1 MKACVFYIS
10 RTGNTKRL
18 AEAISNLLEAP
29 IFDISTA
36 PEPSATQDFDLIAIG
51 TPVMGLRP
59 TPEVQ
64 SFVKRLPEAMGKK
77 TILFCTYAMR
87 KGGTLKTLE
96 KELATKGYINVLSI
110 SKRGL
115 KLSTADF
122 TEVLEEIKKA
132 VEETNNA

>member
-1 MKACVFYIS
+1 MKAGVFYIS

-18 AEAISNLLEAP
+18 AEAISNLLKAP
-29 IFDISTA
+29 IFDISAA

-64 SFVKRLPEAMGKK
+64 SFVKRLPQAIGKR
-77 TILFCTYAMR
+77 TILFCTYAIR
-87 KGGTLKTLE
+87 KGGTLEILK
-96 KELATKGYINVLSI
+96 KELATKGYINLLSI

-115 KLSTADF
+115 KLGTADF
-122 TEVLEEIKKA
+122 NEVLEEIKKA